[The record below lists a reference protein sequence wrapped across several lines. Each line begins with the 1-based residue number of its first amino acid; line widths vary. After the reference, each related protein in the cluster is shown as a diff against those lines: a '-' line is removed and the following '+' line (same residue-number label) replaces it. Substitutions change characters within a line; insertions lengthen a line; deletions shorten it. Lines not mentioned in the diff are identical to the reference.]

1 MPDNIIL
8 TGFMGTG
15 KTQVGRRLAKRLG
28 WPFVDTDLVIERELN
43 ISIRQLFA
51 EKGEAYFR
59 QQERLVIARVC
70 QYQRHVIATGGGAI
84 VDPANAQQFKNSG
97 LVVCLTSAPEV
108 IFARVQ
114 GNTDRPLLQAE
125 KWKGS
130 RDDSSFEPLT
140 TIQTLMASRAD
151 AYARAQIAI
160 DTSQQSVE
168 QVVAAVLS
176 VYRDYARA

>member
-28 WPFVDTDLVIERELN
+28 WRFIDTDLIIEQELGT
-43 ISIRQLFA
+43 SIRQLFA

-59 QQERLVIARVC
+59 GQERRVIARVC
-70 QYQRHVIATGGGAI
+70 QDQRCVIATGGGAI
-84 VDPANAQQFKNSG
+84 VDPANAQQLQNSG
-97 LVVCLTSAPEV
+97 LLICLTATPEV
-108 IFARVQ
+108 ILARVR

-125 KWKGS
+125 
-130 RDDSSFEPLT
+130 DPLA
-140 TIQTLMASRAD
+140 TIRSLLARRSD
-151 AYARAQIAI
+151 AYARAQLTI

-168 QVVAAVLS
+168 QVVAAVLNA
-176 VYRDYARA
+176 YRDYARV

>member
-28 WPFVDTDLVIERELN
+28 WRFIDTDLIIEQELGT
-43 ISIRQLFA
+43 SIRQLFA

-59 QQERLVIARVC
+59 GQERRVIARVC
-70 QYQRHVIATGGGAI
+70 QDQRCVIATGGGAI
-84 VDPANAQQFKNSG
+84 VDPANAQQLQNSG
-97 LVVCLTSAPEV
+97 LLICLTATPEV
-108 IFARVQ
+108 IFARVR

-125 KWKGS
+125 
-130 RDDSSFEPLT
+130 DPLS
-140 TIQTLMASRAD
+140 TIRSLLARRSD
-151 AYARAQIAI
+151 AYARAQLTI

-168 QVVAAVLS
+168 QVVAVVLNA
-176 VYRDYARA
+176 YRDYARV

>member
-28 WPFVDTDLVIERELN
+28 WLFVDTDLVIEQELGS
-43 ISIRQLFA
+43 SIRQLFA

-59 QQERLVIARVC
+59 EQERRVIARVC
-70 QYQRHVIATGGGAI
+70 QHQWRVIATGGGAI
-84 VDPANAQQFKNSG
+84 VDPTNAQQLKNSG
-97 LVVCLTSAPEV
+97 LLVCLTATPEV
-108 IFARVQ
+108 IFARVRA
-114 GNTDRPLLQAE
+114 NTDRPLLQAE
-125 KWKGS
+125 
-130 RDDSSFEPLT
+130 DPLA

-151 AYARAQIAI
+151 AYARAQVTI
-160 DTSQQSVE
+160 DTSQQTVE

-176 VYRDYARA
+176 AYRDYARA